1 MARVDYDDLKIGSL
15 VRWWGADV
23 TDNDQ
28 DIDDIGI
35 VTRLEKR
42 GVNIWW
48 SVCNRD
54 NFFEWFEVEESM
66 WQDQLEII
74 RE

>member
-1 MARVDYDDLKIGSL
+1 MTSDALRIGTL
-15 VRWWGADV
+15 VRWWGAAV

-28 DIDDIGI
+28 DVDDVGI
-35 VTRLEKR
+35 VTREEKN
-42 GVNIWW
+42 GVTIWW

-54 NFFEWFEVEESM
+54 NFFEWSEVEESM

>member
-1 MARVDYDDLKIGSL
+1 MISDDLKIGTL

-28 DIDDIGI
+28 DVDDVGI
-35 VTRLEKR
+35 VTREEKN
-42 GVNIWW
+42 GVTIWW
-48 SVCNRD
+48 AVVEHH
-54 NFFEWFEVEESM
+54 NFFEWSEIEESM
-66 WQDQLEII
+66 WNDQLEII